1 MSSQNSGMD
10 NSDIKDD
17 QREAVESQEDE
28 PKAQL
33 ITDSTKGPKKTC
45 KAKLR
50 FETWAEQPTKVKI
63 FIYDMCTALLPALL
77 LVFAALDLEK
87 PVAAGWWTAVFPD
100 FSSADRV
107 LAWGTSIALYLAV
120 IIFMTTIKYHAEI
133 EVENRKGFK
142 SRVCSGFFVAIVVV
156 YGNAFLDSSVT
167 MNETQGMV
175 AKLGGA
181 LISVLVV
188 RIFFSLPTEYRQQA
202 KESEHVLLEIHEAIV
217 VLSAFLTLCFALSLF
232 IAISVYP

>member
-1 MSSQNSGMD
+1 MD
-10 NSDIKDD
+10 NSDINDD

-28 PKAQL
+28 RKAEL
-33 ITDSTKGPKKTC
+33 ITDSTKSPKKTC

-77 LVFAALDLEK
+77 LVFAALALEEASRGK
-87 PVAAGWWTAVFPD
+87 VWTAAFPE

-133 EVENRKGFK
+133 EAENRKEFK
-142 SRVCSGFFVAIVVV
+142 RKVCFGVFVAIVLG
-156 YGNAFLDSSVT
+156 YGNAFLDSPVA
-167 MNETQGMV
+167 MNETQGMA
-175 AKLGGA
+175 AKLGVALIGA
-181 LISVLVV
+181 LVV
-188 RIFFSLPTEYRQQA
+188 HFFSHFR
-202 KESEHVLLEIHEAIV
+202 
-217 VLSAFLTLCFALSLF
+217 LSTDSKQKNRSTCSWKFTKR
-232 IAISVYP
+232 

>member
-10 NSDIKDD
+10 NSNINDD
-17 QREAVESQEDE
+17 QRDAVESQEDE
-28 PKAQL
+28 PKAEL

-50 FETWAEQPTKVKI
+50 FETWAGKPTKVKI

-77 LVFAALDLEK
+77 LVFAALALEK
-87 PVAAGWWTAVFPD
+87 ASRGRGWTAVFPD

-120 IIFMTTIKYHAEI
+120 LIFMTTIKYHAEI

-142 SRVCSGFFVAIVVV
+142 RRVCFGVFVAIVVG

-167 MNETQGMV
+167 MNGTQDMV
-175 AKLGGA
+175 SKLGVALIGA
-181 LISVLVV
+181 LVVQIS
-188 RIFFSLPTEYRQQA
+188 FSLPTEYRQKA